1 MSRQRHQRIKELF
14 LAACEREPDERAA
27 FLQAACG
34 DDAELRREVESLL
47 AHHEPDGSFLA
58 PITTPVVPDAAG
70 PTPPGSGSSSA
81 FVDQGLFAA
90 GTVIAGRYRVVG
102 LLGVGGMGEVY
113 RADDLT
119 LGQSVALKFLPAHLT
134 NDRRWLERFHNEVR
148 TAREVAHP
156 NVCRVYDIG
165 HADLPPATEAGADDT
180 TQTGPHLGAAQC
192 R

>member
-27 FLQAACG
+27 FLQAECG
-34 DDAELRREVESLL
+34 DDTELRREVESLL

-70 PTPPGSGSSSA
+70 PMPPGSGSSSA
-81 FVDQGLFAA
+81 FVDQSLFAA

-134 NDRRWLERFHNEVR
+134 NMLIAFR
-148 TAREVAHP
+148 
-156 NVCRVYDIG
+156 
-165 HADLPPATEAGADDT
+165 DLSGRD
-180 TQTGPHLGAAQC
+180 GAAMVLQ